1 MKENIIG
8 IWVAITYALIFIIVV
23 LLSTYVN
30 IKILYGSTT
39 IMAVIGIWLSGNEI
53 EKKIV
58 KIIKKESKK

>member
-23 LLSTYVN
+23 LFSKYVN
-30 IKILYGSTT
+30 IKILYGFTT